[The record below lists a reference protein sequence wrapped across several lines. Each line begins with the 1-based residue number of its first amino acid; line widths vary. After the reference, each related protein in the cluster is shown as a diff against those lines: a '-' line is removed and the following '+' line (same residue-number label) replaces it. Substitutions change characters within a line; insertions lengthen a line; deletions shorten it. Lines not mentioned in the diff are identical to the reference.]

1 MPQKRNFTGDLYL
14 QTVCMAGTVALQRKT
29 GSGRFLF
36 VNMINIRRGGIMK
49 EYNWAILGCGVVAN
63 EMAVA
68 LTNAG
73 KKIYAVGN
81 RTHEKAVAFA
91 RKYHVGKV
99 YDDLNE
105 MFTDPEVDVI
115 YITTP
120 HNTHIDFLRKALSN
134 GKNVLCEKSITLN
147 SAELAEAKKLAE
159 DHHVILAEAMTI
171 YHMPV
176 HKELRRRVAAGEF
189 GDVNVIT
196 ANFGS
201 YKDYNMKNRFF
212 NKALAGGAM
221 LDIGVYA
228 ITAARCFLKS
238 KPTKVIS
245 EVTYAPSG
253 SDEKSGIVMMNPEG
267 QIVTICL
274 TMHSKQ
280 PKRIMISCDRAYIEI
295 MEYPRAEEAVITW
308 TETGEKETIRLGE
321 HDKAL
326 AYEMEDMEKAMSGDP
341 SDIYLDYT
349 TDVMDLMTGIRKDWN
364 YTYDGETL

>member
-1 MPQKRNFTGDLYL
+1 
-14 QTVCMAGTVALQRKT
+14 
-29 GSGRFLF
+29 
-36 VNMINIRRGGIMK
+36 MK

-63 EMAVA
+63 EMAAA
-68 LTNAG
+68 LTEAG

-91 RKYHVGKV
+91 KKYHVGRV

-120 HNTHIDFLRKALSN
+120 HNTHIRFLREALSN
-134 GKNVLCEKSITLN
+134 GRHVLCEKSITLN
-147 SAELAEAKKLAE
+147 SAELMEAEDLAKKN
-159 DHHVILAEAMTI
+159 HVILAEAMTI
-171 YHMPV
+171 YHMPI
-176 HKELRRRVAAGEF
+176 HKELRRRVADGEF

-196 ANFGS
+196 MNFGS
-201 YKDYNMKNRFF
+201 YKEYNMKNRFF

-228 ITAARCFLKS
+228 IAGARCYLKS
-238 KPTKVIS
+238 KPDQVVSK
-245 EVTYAPSG
+245 VTYAPSG
-253 SDEKSGIVMMNPEG
+253 SDEKSGIVMMNREG

-280 PKRIMISCDRAYIEI
+280 PKRAMISCDKAYIEI

-308 TETGEKETIRLGE
+308 TETGEKEIVRAGK
-321 HDKAL
+321 HDRAL
-326 AYEMEDMEKAMSGDP
+326 AYEMEDMEKAINGDP
-341 SDIYLDYT
+341 SDICLDYT
-349 TDVMDLMTGIRKDWN
+349 TDVMDLMTGIRKEWG
-364 YTYDGETL
+364 YMYEGEIL